1 MPSQPEPRTRDAER
15 SKTAILEA
23 ATQLFASKGFD
34 ATGIGEI
41 AQLAGVARGTP
52 AYFFGSKEALF
63 EEVVNQLNQRAFE
76 IVPKALERAGKNPN
90 ADRLIEVFID
100 TYLEFHDSNPEFLRV
115 IHWISLTDHRLMTQ
129 AVTHW
134 NSLATMLS
142 TVIMTLKNTPLER
155 EDPRQMV
162 LTIIG
167 MCNAHLSYGATV
179 AEPLG
184 LHTNAPGFLETRKT
198 HLKRILIAA
207 LRGSSP

>member
-23 ATQLFASKGFD
+23 ATQLFAQKGFD

-63 EEVVNQLNQRAFE
+63 EEVVSRLNQRAVV
-76 IVPKALERAGKNPN
+76 IVPNALERAGGNPN
-90 ADRLIEVFID
+90 AEKLIEVFID
-100 TYLEFHDSNPEFLRV
+100 TYLEFHAANPEFLRV
-115 IHWISLTDHRLMTQ
+115 IHWISLTENRLMTQ

-134 NSLATMLS
+134 NSLASMLS
-142 TVIMTLKNTPLER
+142 AVIMTLKDTPLEHM
-155 EDPRQMV
+155 DPRQMV

-167 MCNAHLSYGATV
+167 MCNAHLTYGVTV

-184 LHTNAPGFLETRKT
+184 LHTNAPDFLEVRKT

-207 LRGSSP
+207 LRGSS

>member
-15 SKTAILEA
+15 SKSAILEA
-23 ATQLFASKGFD
+23 ARQLFAQKGFD
-34 ATGIGEI
+34 ASSIAEI

-63 EEVVNQLNQRAFE
+63 EEVVSQLNQRAFS
-76 IVPKALERAGKNPN
+76 IVPTALERAGENPD
-90 ADRLIEVFID
+90 AETLIEVFID
-100 TYLEFHDSNPEFLRV
+100 TYLEFHQTNPEFLRV
-115 IHWISLTDHRLMTQ
+115 IHWISLTENRLTTQ

-134 NSLATMLS
+134 NSLANMLS
-142 TVIMTLKNTPLER
+142 AVMMTLKDTPLER

-167 MCNAHLSYGATV
+167 MCNAYLTYGVTV

-184 LHTNAPGFLETRKT
+184 LHTNAPGFLEARKT
-198 HLKRILIAA
+198 HLKHLLIAT
-207 LRGSSP
+207 LRGSS

>member
-63 EEVVNQLNQRAFE
+63 EEVVKQLNQRAFS
-76 IVPKALERAGKNPN
+76 IVPTALERAGENPN
-90 ADRLIEVFID
+90 SEKLIEVFID
-100 TYLEFHDSNPEFLRV
+100 TYLEFHAANPEFLRV
-115 IHWISLTDHRLMTQ
+115 IHWISLTENRLITQ
-129 AVTHW
+129 ALTHW

-142 TVIMTLKNTPLER
+142 AVMMTLKDTPLER
-155 EDPRQMV
+155 EDPRHMV

-167 MCNAHLSYGATV
+167 MCNAHLTYGVIV

-184 LHTNAPGFLETRKT
+184 LHTNAPGFLEARKM
-198 HLKRILIAA
+198 HLKHLLTAA
-207 LRGSSP
+207 LRGSN

>member
-15 SKTAILEA
+15 SKNAILEA
-23 ATQLFASKGFD
+23 ATQLFAQKGFD

-63 EEVVNQLNQRAFE
+63 EEVVSRLNQRAVV
-76 IVPKALERAGKNPN
+76 IVPTALERAGENPN
-90 ADRLIEVFID
+90 SDRLIEVFID
-100 TYLEFHDSNPEFLRV
+100 TYLEFHAANPEFLRV
-115 IHWISLTDHRLMTQ
+115 IHWISLTENRLTTQ

-134 NSLATMLS
+134 NSLASMLS
-142 TVIMTLKNTPLER
+142 AVMMTLKDTPLEHT
-155 EDPRQMV
+155 DPRQMV

-167 MCNAHLSYGATV
+167 MCNAHLTYGVTV

-184 LHTNAPGFLETRKT
+184 LHTTAPDFLETRKT

>member
-1 MPSQPEPRTRDAER
+1 MSSPPEPRTRDAER
-15 SKTAILEA
+15 SKSAILEA
-23 ATQLFASKGFD
+23 ATQLFAQKGFD

-63 EEVVNQLNQRAFE
+63 EEVVSRLNQRAVV
-76 IVPKALERAGKNPN
+76 IVPTALERAGENPN
-90 ADRLIEVFID
+90 AEKLIEVFID
-100 TYLEFHDSNPEFLRV
+100 TYLEFHAANPEFLRV
-115 IHWISLTDHRLMTQ
+115 IHWISLTENRLTTQ

-134 NSLATMLS
+134 NSLASMLS
-142 TVIMTLKNTPLER
+142 AVMMTLKDTPLEST
-155 EDPRQMV
+155 DPRQMV

-167 MCNAHLSYGATV
+167 MCNAHLTYGVTV

-184 LHTNAPGFLETRKT
+184 LRTNAADFLETRKT

-207 LRGSSP
+207 LRGSS

>member
-15 SKTAILEA
+15 SKTVILEA
-23 ATQLFASKGFD
+23 ATQLFAQKGFD

-63 EEVVNQLNQRAFE
+63 EEVVSQLNQRAFS
-76 IVPKALERAGKNPN
+76 IVPTALGRAGENPN
-90 ADRLIEVFID
+90 SDKLIEVFID
-100 TYLEFHDSNPEFLRV
+100 TYLEFHAANPEFLRV
-115 IHWISLTDHRLMTQ
+115 IHWISLTENRLMTQ

-134 NSLATMLS
+134 ISLATMLS
-142 TVIMTLKNTPLER
+142 AVMTTLKDTPLER

-167 MCNAHLSYGATV
+167 MCNAHLTYGVTV

-184 LHTNAPGFLETRKT
+184 LHTIDPGFLEARKT
-198 HLKRILIAA
+198 HLKHLLIAT
-207 LRGSSP
+207 LRGSS

>member
-1 MPSQPEPRTRDAER
+1 MPSQPKPRTRDAER

-23 ATQLFASKGFD
+23 ATQLFAHKGFD

-63 EEVVNQLNQRAFE
+63 EEVVNHLNQRE
-76 IVPKALERAGKNPN
+76 NPN
-90 ADRLIEVFID
+90 SDRLIEVFVD
-100 TYLEFHDSNPEFLRV
+100 TYLEFHAANPEFLRV

-142 TVIMTLKNTPLER
+142 AVMMTLKNTPLER

-167 MCNAHLSYGATV
+167 MCNAHLTYGATV

-184 LHTNAPGFLETRKT
+184 LHTNAPGFLEVRKA
-198 HLKRILIAA
+198 HLKHLLIAT

>member
-76 IVPKALERAGKNPN
+76 IVPKALERAGENPN
-90 ADRLIEVFID
+90 SDKLIEVFID
-100 TYLEFHDSNPEFLRV
+100 TYLEFHQINPEFLRV

-129 AVTHW
+129 VVTHW
-134 NSLATMLS
+134 EH
-142 TVIMTLKNTPLER
+142 VVP
-155 EDPRQMV
+155 V
-162 LTIIG
+162 
-167 MCNAHLSYGATV
+167 V
-179 AEPLG
+179 
-184 LHTNAPGFLETRKT
+184 
-198 HLKRILIAA
+198 
-207 LRGSSP
+207 

>member
-1 MPSQPEPRTRDAER
+1 MSSSNEPRTRDAER
-15 SKTAILEA
+15 SKTVILEA
-23 ATQLFASKGFD
+23 ATQLFAQKGFD

-63 EEVVNQLNQRAFE
+63 EEVVSQLNQRAFS
-76 IVPKALERAGKNPN
+76 IVPTALGRAGENPN
-90 ADRLIEVFID
+90 SDKLIEVFID
-100 TYLEFHDSNPEFLRV
+100 TYLEFHAANPEFLRV
-115 IHWISLTDHRLMTQ
+115 IHWISLTENRLMTQ

-142 TVIMTLKNTPLER
+142 AVMMTLKDTPLER

-167 MCNAHLSYGATV
+167 MCNAHLTYGVTI

-184 LHTNAPGFLETRKT
+184 LHTIDPGFLEARKT
-198 HLKRILIAA
+198 HLKHLLIAT
-207 LRGSSP
+207 LRGSS

>member
-15 SKTAILEA
+15 SKSAILEA
-23 ATQLFASKGFD
+23 ATQLFAQKGFD

-41 AQLAGVARGTP
+41 AQIAGVARGTP

-63 EEVVNQLNQRAFE
+63 EEVVSRLNQRAVV
-76 IVPKALERAGKNPN
+76 IVPTALERAGENPN
-90 ADRLIEVFID
+90 AEKLIEVFID
-100 TYLEFHDSNPEFLRV
+100 TYLEFHAANPEFLRV
-115 IHWISLTDHRLMTQ
+115 IHWISLTENRLTTQ

-134 NSLATMLS
+134 NSLASMLS
-142 TVIMTLKNTPLER
+142 AVMMTLKDTPLESM
-155 EDPRQMV
+155 DPRQMV

-167 MCNAHLSYGATV
+167 MCNAHLTYGVTV

-184 LHTNAPGFLETRKT
+184 LHTNAADFLETRKT

-207 LRGSSP
+207 LRGSS